1 MILAL
6 AVGHELLKNK
16 IKIHLGMNI
25 IVVQRVVQHHSYNK
39 DCICDTTIRKKNPS
53 KTTSEG
59 NFYDYMI
66 QFFKS
71 DKKWP

>member
-16 IKIHLGMNI
+16 IEIHLGMNI
-25 IVVQRVVQHHSYNK
+25 IVVQHKSYNK
-39 DCICDTTIRKKNPS
+39 DYICDTTIRKKNPS

-66 QFFKS
+66 QFLKS